1 MKLSIITINFNDKT
15 GLEKTINSIINQT
28 WADFEFIVIDGAST
42 DGSKEILEKY
52 QNQISHWISEPDTG
66 VYNAMNKG
74 IRIANG
80 EYLIFMNSGDSFVD
94 PTILE
99 KIAPQL
105 EFSTDIVFGDA
116 IFVANNDETIIN
128 FPKKLNFSFF
138 YENSLC
144 HQSTFLHKSLFLD
157 NQYNEYFKIVS
168 DWEFNV
174 KNICL
179 YGKSYKHIDEVI
191 CYYDLN
197 GISSTQKI
205 LDLEERNKVYKIY
218 FSTFIDDY
226 NNLKLLQDKRIKNI
240 IYIKQFNIPWKI
252 LKAVSKAIFLFLPK
266 QKKTGF

>member
-28 WADFEFIVIDGAST
+28 WANFEFIVIDGAST

-52 QNQISHWISEPDTG
+52 QNQISYWISEPDKG

-74 IRIANG
+74 IRIAKG
-80 EYLIFMNSGDSFVD
+80 EYLIFMNSGDSFVH

-99 KIAPQL
+99 KISTQL
-105 EFSTDIVFGDA
+105 EASADIIYGDA
-116 IFVANNDETIIN
+116 IFIANNIETIIN
-128 FPKKLNFSFF
+128 FPKKLTFSFF

-144 HQSTFLHKSLFLD
+144 HQSTFLHKRLFLD
-157 NQYNEYFKIVS
+157 NQYNEHFKIVS
-168 DWEFNV
+168 DWEFNI

-197 GISSTQKI
+197 GISSTQKT
-205 LDLEERNKVYKIY
+205 LDLEERNKVYEIY

-226 NNLKLLQDKRIKNI
+226 NNLKLLRDKRIKDI
-240 IYIKQFNIPWKI
+240 IYIKQFSIPWKI
-252 LKAVSKAIFLFLPK
+252 LKGVSKAIFLFLPK
-266 QKKTGF
+266 QKKVSR